1 MNEIQR
7 MITALSAGEPLQHE
21 DWLRLIADASE
32 DDRRFSRDLACKRA
46 QARFGR
52 RVFFRGIIEFTNYCK
67 NDCYYCGIRCSNRCL
82 SRYRLTEDEI
92 LSCCE
97 EGYRLGYRTFVLQ
110 GGEDGWWTDEK
121 ITALVR
127 RIRAQYPD
135 CAITLS
141 IGEKSC
147 EVYQAFFDAG
157 ADRYLLRHETANEAH
172 YAKIH
177 PARQTLSNRTRCLR
191 DLKDIGYQTGAGMMI
206 GAPYQTA
213 ETLAQDMEF
222 LADLRPEMVGMGPF
236 LPPWKRRADALPS
249 EPGAAAAAGR
259 AASGND
265 RARHPGRKR
274 AAAGRSVRVQRGH
287 AEPVSDGSAAEISAL
302 RQQGGHRRR
311 RRKQPSQAAR
321 ADAGNWLRGRGRTR
335 RLYGREDEAMIKI
348 AVYGKG
354 GIGKSTT
361 VSNLSAAFSEK
372 GLRVMQIGC
381 DPKADSTVLLTHGE
395 KMPTA
400 LQLMR
405 ERKNDFTLSDMA
417 REGFG
422 GVVCVEAGGPTPGLG
437 CAGRGIIAALEKLE
451 EKGAYE
457 AFRPDVVFYDV
468 LGDVV
473 CGGFSMPMR
482 AGYADRVFIVTS
494 GENMALHAAA
504 NIAMAV
510 ENFRGRGYASLGGL
524 ILNRRNVKNEEEKV
538 VELAGDISSQIVGSL
553 SLSDT
558 VHQAEELSQTVI
570 EAFPDSPMAAE
581 YRALAENVL
590 RACEVGVC

>member
-172 YAKIH
+172 YAKLH
-177 PARQTLSNRTRCLR
+177 PARQTLSNRIRCLR

-213 ETLAQDMEF
+213 ETLAQDIL
-222 LADLRPEMVGMGPF
+222 LAGFEIVEQGVQSG
-236 LPPWKRRADALPS
+236 ADVPQ
-249 EPGAAAAAGR
+249 AAAALASKVDCINNFTDNNVVDNLTSVLAKANEAGI
-259 AASGND
+259 
-265 RARHPGRKR
+265 P
-274 AAAGRSVRVQRGH
+274 
-287 AEPVSDGSAAEISAL
+287 
-302 RQQGGHRRR
+302 
-311 RRKQPSQAAR
+311 
-321 ADAGNWLRGRGRTR
+321 
-335 RLYGREDEAMIKI
+335 
-348 AVYGKG
+348 VYGSEVEQVRKG
-354 GIGKSTT
+354 CIASESLDYIALGKETGTLAAKVLNGADPRTT
-361 VSNLSAAFSEK
+361 AVVQVK
-372 GLRVMQIGC
+372 
-381 DPKADSTVLLTHGE
+381 DSTPVVNTDVLE
-395 KMPTA
+395 
-400 LQLMR
+400 
-405 ERKNDFTLSDMA
+405 
-417 REGFG
+417 
-422 GVVCVEAGGPTPGLG
+422 V
-437 CAGRGIIAALEKLE
+437 RGITLPD
-451 EKGAYE
+451 AY
-457 AFRPDVVFYDV
+457 
-468 LGDVV
+468 
-473 CGGFSMPMR
+473 
-482 AGYADRVFIVTS
+482 T
-494 GENMALHAAA
+494 
-504 NIAMAV
+504 AV
-510 ENFRGRGYASLGGL
+510 E
-524 ILNRRNVKNEEEKV
+524 KV
-538 VELAGDISSQIVGSL
+538 TTSAD
-553 SLSDT
+553 
-558 VHQAEELSQTVI
+558 
-570 EAFPDSPMAAE
+570 
-581 YRALAENVL
+581 
-590 RACEVGVC
+590 